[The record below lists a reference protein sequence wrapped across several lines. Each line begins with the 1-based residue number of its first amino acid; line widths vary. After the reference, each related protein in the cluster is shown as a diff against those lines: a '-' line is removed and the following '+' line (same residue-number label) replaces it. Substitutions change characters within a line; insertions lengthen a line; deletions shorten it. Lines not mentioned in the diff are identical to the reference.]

1 MSLMAGGGGNLWHVL
16 ASVPDHRRAEGKRY
30 PLASLLLIAVAA
42 MLSGRRDQLGI
53 VRWGRRL
60 SRDTLASIGI
70 RRARVPAPSVW
81 CEMFKALD
89 IAALER
95 ALGHW
100 VRGGQSAGHVALD
113 GKRLR
118 GSATAQAAGV
128 HLLAAFSAS
137 LQGVIGQLAVAPE
150 GNEITTALH
159 LLKTLPLRGAVI
171 TGDAMFTQTEICRSI
186 IDGGGDY
193 FLTVKDNQ
201 PTLKADIALAF
212 GPDSPSAEWTPPP
225 DLRHTETIETGHG
238 RIETRRLEVTA
249 TLAEHLAPSWPG
261 LAQVCR
267 LTRARVVRGKT
278 SHETVYAITK

>member
-1 MSLMAGGGGNLWHVL
+1 MSLMTGDGGSLWHAL
-16 ASVPDHRRAEGKRY
+16 ASMPDHRRAEGKRY

-42 MLSGRRDQLGI
+42 MLSGRRDQLSI

-70 RRARVPAPSVW
+70 SRARVPAPSVW

-89 IAALER
+89 VAALER

-100 VRGGQSAGHVALD
+100 VRGEQPAGHVALD

-150 GNEITTALH
+150 ANEITAALQ

-201 PTLKADIALAF
+201 PTLKAEIALAF
-212 GPDSPSAEWTPPP
+212 GPDSP
-225 DLRHTETIETGHG
+225 LG
-238 RIETRRLEVTA
+238 RMDA
-249 TLAEHLAPSWPG
+249 AA
-261 LAQVCR
+261 
-267 LTRARVVRGKT
+267 
-278 SHETVYAITK
+278 